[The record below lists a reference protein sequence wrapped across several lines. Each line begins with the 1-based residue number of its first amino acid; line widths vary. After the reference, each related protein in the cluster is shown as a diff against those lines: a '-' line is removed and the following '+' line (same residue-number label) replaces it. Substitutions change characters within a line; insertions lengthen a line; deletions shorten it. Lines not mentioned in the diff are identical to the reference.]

1 MKTYENLYDDN
12 FWQRF
17 VLAIGPFYLMLRI
30 WKPILEGYI
39 LYIVILSITVQ
50 AVLYIL
56 YSRLKCTYTNFSL
69 KSKEEHDSIWLYP
82 TI

>member
-1 MKTYENLYDDN
+1 MWL
-12 FWQRF
+12 RF
-17 VLAIGPFYLMLRI
+17 VLAIGLLLLNGTIFVY
-30 WKPILEGYI
+30 KYFKGI
-39 LYIVILSITVQ
+39 LYFKILSITVQ

-69 KSKEEHDSIWLYP
+69 KSKDEHDSVWLYS